1 MGTVVAAIMSSDAAK
16 RSGVR
21 IFFMSFLLVVSGE
34 VNIMDSIIATITI
47 VGVAIHLVLRFVFG
61 LPMMQADI
69 PLYIV
74 TAAGG
79 LPLVWGLLK
88 KIWAWEFGA
97 DLLAG
102 FSIVTAALL
111 NEYLVASIVVLMLSG
126 GEALES
132 MATRRASS
140 VLSALAKRMP
150 STAHR
155 RAAGKVETIN
165 VNDIRLGDELSVF
178 PHEICPVDGVVIE
191 GHGKMDESYLT
202 GEPFEMSKTAGAHVI
217 SGSINGDTALV
228 IRAERLPV
236 DSRYAKIMK
245 VIQQSEQLR
254 PRLRRLGDQLG
265 AWFTPVAVAIA
276 IVAWLVSGDSQRFLG
291 VLVIATPC
299 PLLIAIPVAIIGAI
313 SRAARH
319 GIIIKSPA
327 TLEQLATCHTLIL
340 DKTGTLTFGRPQLTT
355 IVCAPGVDRQRVL
368 ELAASAEQYSKHPL
382 AVAIQDAARSKN
394 LPLMVVHHITEIP
407 GEGLHATVDGIN
419 IKLIGRSQS
428 TGLELPEMQ
437 GGLECV
443 FIVDEKFAALFQF
456 RDTPRSESKS
466 FIHHLSPKHHMHRVA
481 LLSGDRESE
490 VKYLADVVGI
500 TEIHASQSPEE
511 KVVFVRKATE
521 EANTIFVGDGINDA
535 PALMAATVGIAFGS
549 ANDITSEAAG
559 AVILEPSLQ
568 KVDELF
574 HIGILMRRVALQ
586 SAVGGMILSLAG
598 MAFAAAGWLPPIA
611 GAVGQEIL
619 DLAAVL
625 NAVRVTF
632 INGRLTDF
640 D

>member
-1 MGTVVAAIMSSDAAK
+1 
-16 RSGVR
+16 
-21 IFFMSFLLVVSGE
+21 
-34 VNIMDSIIATITI
+34 MDGIIAIITI
-47 VGVAIHLVLRFVFG
+47 VGVATHLVLRYMLE
-61 LPMMQADI
+61 LPLVQADI

-79 LPLVWGLLK
+79 LPLVWELLK
-88 KIWAWEFGA
+88 KIWVREFGA

-126 GEALES
+126 GEALEA

-140 VLSALAKRMP
+140 VLAALAKRMP

-155 RAAGKVETIN
+155 RADGKVEAIS
-165 VNDIRLGDELSVF
+165 VNDIRIGDELSVF
-178 PHEICPVDGVVIE
+178 PHDICPVDGVVIE
-191 GHGKMDESYLT
+191 GHGEMDESYLT

-228 IRAERLPV
+228 IRAEKLPV

-245 VIQQSEQLR
+245 VMQQSEQLR

-265 AWFTPVAVAIA
+265 AWFTPVAVTIA
-276 IVAWLVSGDSQRFLG
+276 AVAWLTSGDSQRFLG

-313 SRAARH
+313 SLAARH

-327 TLEQLATCHTLIL
+327 ILEQLSTCHTLIL
-340 DKTGTLTFGRPQLTT
+340 DKTGTLTFGRPQLTQV
-355 IVCAPGVDRQRVL
+355 VCAPGVDRQRVL

-382 AVAIQDAARSKN
+382 AVAIQDAARREN

-407 GEGLHATVDGIN
+407 GEGLHATVDGTN
-419 IKLIGRSQS
+419 VKLIGRSQAAD
-428 TGLELPEMQ
+428 LILPEMK

-443 FIVDEKFAALFQF
+443 LLVDGKFAALFQF
-456 RDTPRSESKS
+456 RDTPRSEGKS
-466 FIHHLSPKHHMHRVA
+466 FIHHLSPKHHMQRVA

-490 VKYLADVVGI
+490 VKYLADAVGI
-500 TEIHASQSPEE
+500 TEVYANQSPEE
-511 KVVFVRKATE
+511 KVAFVRKAT
-521 EANTIFVGDGINDA
+521 AQTKTVFVGDGINDA
-535 PALMAATVGIAFGS
+535 PALMTATVGIAFGS
-549 ANDITSEAAG
+549 ANEITSEAAG
-559 AVILEPSLQ
+559 AVILEPSLL

-574 HIGILMRRVALQ
+574 HIGIRMRKIALQ
-586 SAVGGMILSLAG
+586 SALGGMALSLVG
-598 MAFAAAGWLPPIA
+598 MGLAAFGYLPPIA

-625 NAVRVTF
+625 NAVRVAF
-632 INGRLTDF
+632 PPKRLTDF